1 VALAFE
7 KPIEDLEV
15 KVREMRTYATEQQV
29 DLGEEIAL
37 LEQRLERLKRE
48 TFEHLTRWQRVQVA
62 RAPGRPTALD
72 HVAGLVEGFVE
83 LHGDRALG
91 DDPAL
96 VAGLGRIGGHGAIV
110 LAQQK
115 GRDTKENI
123 FRNFGMAHP
132 SGYRKAMRMM
142 DLADKFG
149 LPVVALIDTPGAYPG
164 IAAEEQGQAW
174 VIAESIRRM
183 SRLRVPAV
191 AVVVGEGGSGGAL
204 AVGVANR
211 VLILENAVYS
221 VISPESCAA
230 IRWRDAA
237 EAPRAAEALKLTAA
251 TCSSRAWSTRSC
263 ASRSAGPTRTR
274 PLPSPRP
281 RRPCG
286 RPWPSSANS
295 APRNCWTSGPALPSD
310 GARARSE
317 RLTQGF
323 EAPRRTA
330 RGAEHGRAG
339 HQHVGPGRAARAAL
353 ATSIPPSTWSRQPG
367 RRASIQRRTVRSR
380 SSLPPGSLAPE
391 ARDRP
396 T

>member
-1 VALAFE
+1 MALPFE

-15 KVREMRTYATEQQV
+15 KIREMHAYATEQQV
-29 DLGEEIAL
+29 DLAEEIAL
-37 LEQRLERLKRE
+37 FEQRLERLKRE

-62 RAPGRPTALD
+62 RAAGRPTALD

-96 VAGLGRIGGHGAIV
+96 VAGLGRIDGHGAIV

-123 FRNFGMAHP
+123 HRNFGMAHP

-191 AVVVGEGGSGGAL
+191 AVIVGEGGSGGAL

-237 EAPRAAEALKLTAA
+237 QAPRAAEALKLTAVDLLEQGVVDEIVREPSGGAHKDPEAAVAA
-251 TCSSRAWSTRSC
+251 TA
-263 ASRSAGPTRTR
+263 AAV
-274 PLPSPRP
+274 
-281 RRPCG
+281 RR
-286 RPWPSSANS
+286 
-295 APRNCWTSGPALPSD
+295 
-310 GARARSE
+310 
-317 RLTQGF
+317 
-323 EAPRRTA
+323 
-330 RGAEHGRAG
+330 
-339 HQHVGPGRAARAAL
+339 AL
-353 ATSIPPSTWSRQPG
+353 ADLRDVAPTDLLAQ
-367 RRASIQRRTVRSR
+367 RSR
-380 SSLPPGSLAPE
+380 RFRQMGRVLE
-391 ARDRP
+391 ASV
-396 T
+396 